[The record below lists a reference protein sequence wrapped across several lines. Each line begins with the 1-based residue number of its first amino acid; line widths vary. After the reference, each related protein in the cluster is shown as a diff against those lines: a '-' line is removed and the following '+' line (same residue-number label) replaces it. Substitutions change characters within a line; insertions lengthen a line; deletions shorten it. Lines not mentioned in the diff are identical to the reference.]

1 MKFLSFAV
9 IVFALTFC
17 NLSNRLKQLSG
28 NGAPPSNS
36 SVNSTKSTDAEA
48 SGEKPTLTATQQSI
62 ADSANEVKWED
73 QGITWRLPSG
83 WKKMEVKKETFNY
96 GSPDNAFL
104 LVNISP
110 MSSDF
115 PMDSSREAFYKQAL
129 DQLKNGKYETVRYLD
144 IDGIKGVEW
153 KEAMPEDK
161 DGPRRQQWIGYR
173 NYLGQNQMLNV
184 MLSTKGTNFDK
195 HKDDFP
201 AILYSI
207 KFTK

>member
-1 MKFLSFAV
+1 MKLLSFAV
-9 IVFALTFC
+9 LAFALAFC
-17 NLSNRLKQLSG
+17 NLGERLKQLSG
-28 NGAPPSNS
+28 GNGSATNS
-36 SVNSTKSTDAEA
+36 STNSSNKTAPES
-48 SGEKPTLTATQQSI
+48 SGEKPNLTPAQQSI
-62 ADSANEVKWED
+62 ANSANEVKWED
-73 QGITWRLPSG
+73 QGVTWRLPNG

-96 GSPDNAFL
+96 SSPDNAFL

-129 DQLKNGKYETVRYLD
+129 DQMKNGKYETVRYLD
-144 IDGIKGVEW
+144 IDGMKGVEW
-153 KEAMPEDK
+153 REAMPEDK
-161 DGPRRQQWIGYR
+161 DGARRHQWIGYR

-201 AILYSI
+201 AILYST